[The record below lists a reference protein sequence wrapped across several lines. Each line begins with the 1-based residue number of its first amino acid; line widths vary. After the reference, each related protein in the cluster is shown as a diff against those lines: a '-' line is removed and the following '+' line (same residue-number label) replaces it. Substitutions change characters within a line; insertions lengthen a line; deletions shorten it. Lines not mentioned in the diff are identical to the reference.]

1 MAYNVKSYTDVE
13 QSKVLAKIL
22 PIESAD
28 MYYQHVLPKS
38 DKIKHNPEI
47 GNPVNALKWYNKGYT
62 TSRKE
67 PITLYEYCIPCWS
80 TQALLD
86 EIPYQVVNAVEE
98 DLTLHVEKEELQYH
112 LRYENECTGACYE
125 IETETYDDLID
136 ACFEMIVK
144 LKEKDL
150 I

>member
-1 MAYNVKSYTDVE
+1 MCYLNDGTAIKIDANSYNVAVQLWGKYYVE
-13 QSKVLAKIL
+13 V
-22 PIESAD
+22 
-28 MYYQHVLPKS
+28 
-38 DKIKHNPEI
+38 
-47 GNPVNALKWYNKGYT
+47 
-62 TSRKE
+62 
-67 PITLYEYCIPCWS
+67 IPCWS

-98 DLTLHVEKEELQYH
+98 DLTLHIEKEELQYH
-112 LRYENECTGACYE
+112 LRYENECTGASYE

>member
-13 QSKVLAKIL
+13 QARCLARIL
-22 PIESAD
+22 SSETAD
-28 MYYQHVLPKS
+28 MHYNNLSVKGVNYVDPFHADLTSYKDAVVTLRDYKKANPLFEVL
-38 DKIKHNPEI
+38 
-47 GNPVNALKWYNKGYT
+47 
-62 TSRKE
+62 
-67 PITLYEYCIPCWS
+67 PCWS

-98 DLTLHVEKEELQYH
+98 DLTLHIEKEELQYH
-112 LRYENECTGACYE
+112 LCYENECTGDYCE
-125 IETETYDDLID
+125 IDTETYDDLID

>member
-1 MAYNVKSYTDVE
+1 
-13 QSKVLAKIL
+13 
-22 PIESAD
+22 

-86 EIPYQVVNAVEE
+86 EIPYQVVNAVE
-98 DLTLHVEKEELQYH
+98 DLTPTCRERGTAIPPS
-112 LRYENECTGACYE
+112 LRKTSVLVLVTKSRRKLTMTLLTLA
-125 IETETYDDLID
+125 L
-136 ACFEMIVK
+136 EMIVK

>member
-1 MAYNVKSYTDVE
+1 MDYNVKSYTDLE
-13 QSKVLAKIL
+13 QARCLARIL
-22 PIESAD
+22 SPETAD
-28 MYYQHVLPKS
+28 MHYNNLSVKGVNYVDPFHADLMSYKDAVDTLRDYK
-38 DKIKHNPEI
+38 KANPLFE
-47 GNPVNALKWYNKGYT
+47 V
-62 TSRKE
+62 R
-67 PITLYEYCIPCWS
+67 PCWS

-86 EIPYQVVNAVEE
+86 EIPYQIVNESEE
-98 DLTLHVEKEELQYH
+98 DLTLHIEKEELQYH
-112 LRYENECTGACYE
+112 LRYENECTGDYYE

>member
-13 QSKVLAKIL
+13 QARCLARIL
-22 PIESAD
+22 SPETAD
-28 MYYQHVLPKS
+28 MHYNNLSVKGVNYVDPFHADLTSYKDSVVTLRDYKKANPLFEVL
-38 DKIKHNPEI
+38 
-47 GNPVNALKWYNKGYT
+47 
-62 TSRKE
+62 
-67 PITLYEYCIPCWS
+67 PCWS

-86 EIPYQVVNAVEE
+86 EIPYQVVNESEE
-98 DLTLHVEKEELQYH
+98 DLTLHIEKEELQYH
-112 LRYENECTGACYE
+112 LRYENECTGASYE
-125 IETETYDDLID
+125 IETGTYDDLID